1 MISTKEA
8 ATRANV
14 NVRTVRKWVAS
25 GAVKGVKISGKI
37 MVDTKSLD
45 SRLVKGEIY
54 RYARKSRTVPVRT
67 DLFKVANEIS
77 VRARRI
83 ESHLMRD
90 VATLVN
96 NASDSGLINW
106 DNGFHYVP
114 EIDRVRKWASMSDKV
129 ETNDESGFDP
139 SGELSSGY
147 NPLKSH
153 AALSG
158 IESIELI
165 RFIEDVYKNREDIA
179 TVTKPSFM
187 AKMEQEINNNGNGE
201 KSPTGPRLATE
212 KQLTTIANMW
222 SRKQIEFSGRDLETA
237 THAVYIVKGREDG
250 LDVSGIN
257 HPTLRD
263 ASSVIDQ
270 IFKAPWKSREETN
283 KSGGSESGKVEP
295 KSIEPGFYRN
305 PTDSESRVI
314 RVKVSRSGFPF
325 AGYVDGETYV
335 RGLIKTVR
343 PEWKISV
350 DEIRA
355 YGRETGM
362 CMVCSRQ
369 LTHPESIENGIGP
382 VCESRL

>member
-25 GAVKGVKISGKI
+25 GAVKAVKVSGKI
-37 MVDTKSLD
+37 MVDVASLD
-45 SRLVKGEIY
+45 SRLVKGETY

-83 ESHLMRD
+83 DASLMSD
-90 VATLVN
+90 VVTLVN
-96 NASDSGLINW
+96 NASDSGLIDWN
-106 DNGFHYVP
+106 NNFHYVP
-114 EIDRVRKWASMSDKV
+114 EIDRVRKWASMSDRV

-147 NPLKSH
+147 NPLKSQ

-165 RFIEDVYKNREDIA
+165 RFIEDVYKNREGIA
-179 TVTKPSFM
+179 VVTKPSFM
-187 AKMEQEINNNGNGE
+187 VKMEDEMKSGNGE
-201 KSPTGPRLATE
+201 SVAKIVRSNDATE
-212 KQLTTIANMW
+212 KQLKTIANMW
-222 SRKQIEFSGRDLETA
+222 EKKDVSFTGTDLDTA
-237 THAVYIVKGREDG
+237 TKAVRIVKGGETG
-250 LDVSGIN
+250 VDVPSN
-257 HPTLRD
+257 RD
-263 ASSVIDQ
+263 ASNVIDQ
-270 IFKAPWKSREETN
+270 LFKAGWRRETVKAN
-283 KSGGSESGKVEP
+283 ESKP
-295 KSIEPGFYRN
+295 IEPGFYRHSN
-305 PTDSESRVI
+305 GKII

-325 AGYVDGETYV
+325 AGYLDGDAYV
-335 RGLIKTVR
+335 RGLIKDVKA
-343 PEWKISV
+343 EWKMSV

-362 CMVCSRQ
+362 CMVCSRE
-369 LTHPESIENGIGP
+369 LTNPESIESGIGP

>member
-1 MISTKEA
+1 MADRITTATA
-8 ATRANV
+8 AKRANV

-25 GAVKGVKISGKI
+25 GAVKAVKVSGKI
-37 MVDTKSLD
+37 MVDVASLD
-45 SRLVKGEIY
+45 SRLVKGETY
-54 RYARKSRTVPVRT
+54 RYARKSRNVSVRT

-77 VRARRI
+77 VRARRV
-83 ESHLMRD
+83 EPHLMSD
-90 VATLVN
+90 VVTLVDS
-96 NASDSGLINW
+96 ASGSGLIDW

-114 EIDRVRKWASMSDKV
+114 EIDQVRKWASMSDKV
-129 ETNDESGFDP
+129 DINDESGFDP
-139 SGELSSGY
+139 NGELSSGY
-147 NPLKSH
+147 NPLKSR

-165 RFIEDVYKNREDIA
+165 RFIEDVYKNREGIA
-179 TVTKPSFM
+179 AVTKPSFM
-187 AKMEQEINNNGNGE
+187 AKMEREINSNGNGE

-222 SRKQIEFSGRDLETA
+222 SRKQIEFSGKDLETA
-237 THAVYIVKGREDG
+237 THAVYIVKGKEDG

-257 HPTLRD
+257 HPTLKD

-270 IFKAPWKSREETN
+270 IFKAPWKPREEGT
-283 KSGGSESGKVEP
+283 KPESGRVDI

-325 AGYVDGETYV
+325 AGYVDGEAYV
-335 RGLIKTVR
+335 RGLIKDVK

-362 CMVCSRQ
+362 CMVCSRE
-369 LTHPESIENGIGP
+369 LTNPESIESGIGP
-382 VCESRL
+382 VCEGRL